1 MPDFKFH
8 GWLYHAFIRGNDLTN
23 AQKQYPEARHT
34 TLQSNTHKKHTTLY
48 YFWGITPPTSIT
60 WFELGF

>member
-23 AQKQYPEARHT
+23 AQKQYLEASHIT
-34 TLQSNTHKKHTTLY
+34 PQSNTHKKYTTLY
-48 YFWGITPPTSIT
+48 YFWGI
-60 WFELGF
+60 